1 MSPPYCPETN
11 IRESG
16 TRFSYISFW
25 AEFRVQ
31 KLIYENRVPDY
42 RIFVSGRSFLPP
54 FYFSWGEALGSFGE
68 AVWEASGRLLGGFC
82 APLPGASSVCI
93 YIAKPPRSL
102 HLRTPSGSF
111 ISMYLQREASKKP
124 PFPTA
129 SSVCI
134 YIDLPA
140 RPAQPGHP
148 SPAPGVKAI
157 PSHVP
162 LSQYIVNLA

>member
-68 AVWEASGRLLGGFC
+68 AVWEASGKLLGG
-82 APLPGASSVCI
+82 
-93 YIAKPPRSL
+93 
-102 HLRTPSGSF
+102 
-111 ISMYLQREASKKP
+111 
-124 PFPTA
+124 
-129 SSVCI
+129 
-134 YIDLPA
+134 
-140 RPAQPGHP
+140 
-148 SPAPGVKAI
+148 
-157 PSHVP
+157 P
-162 LSQYIVNLA
+162 LSQHSNTSFEKGPTFDHPLSQHSNTSFEKSLKKV

>member
-1 MSPPYCPETN
+1 MLFDQSSIAGKSPVLRP
-11 IRESG
+11 
-16 TRFSYISFW
+16 
-25 AEFRVQ
+25 
-31 KLIYENRVPDY
+31 
-42 RIFVSGRSFLPP
+42 
-54 FYFSWGEALGSFGE
+54 LGSFGE

-111 ISMYLQREASKKP
+111 ISMYLHREASKKP
-124 PFPTA
+124 PFPAA

-134 YIDLPA
+134 YIDLGL
-140 RPAQPGHP
+140 RPVPPGIA
-148 SPAPGVKAI
+148 SPGAGFQGI
-157 PSHVP
+157 PPHVP